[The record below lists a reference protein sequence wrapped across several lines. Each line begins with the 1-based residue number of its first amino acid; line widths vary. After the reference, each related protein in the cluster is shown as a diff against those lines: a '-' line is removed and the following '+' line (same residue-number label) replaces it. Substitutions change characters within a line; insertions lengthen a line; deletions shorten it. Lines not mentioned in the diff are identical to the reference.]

1 MEYRM
6 PEQTGV
12 TNCGQAS
19 QLSGAE
25 PARSGLALLTPAYG
39 PWHNRWIMKKFAL
52 AALAF
57 IFVALLGLSVSTGQE
72 IGPAAEGDL
81 PAERFEYLS
90 QNGNSNC
97 SRAFME
103 SIASM
108 PPTMRLQGS
117 CCGPMSEHRYREQVD
132 GLEKY
137 MDIALVPADPY
148 DIPAGIAQQAVA
160 WFAVELSAEEQA
172 AYDYAMENSGEKGP
186 CCCQCW
192 RWQVYG
198 GLAKYLIRERDF
210 TGEQVAELWDL
221 SDGCGGDDH
230 VH

>member
-1 MEYRM
+1 ME
-6 PEQTGV
+6 P
-12 TNCGQAS
+12 
-19 QLSGAE
+19 
-25 PARSGLALLTPAYG
+25 
-39 PWHNRWIMKKFAL
+39 WIMRNYTI
-52 AALAF
+52 AALVLIAS
-57 IFVALLGLSVSTGQE
+57 ALMALSVPAWS
-72 IGPAAEGDL
+72 GPAHAGTEANLRD
-81 PAERFEYLS
+81 RFEYLS

-97 SRAFME
+97 SRAFMD

-117 CCGPMSEHRYREQVD
+117 CCGPMAEHRYREQVE
-132 GLEKY
+132 GLQKY
-137 MDIALVPADPY
+137 ADVSLIPADPY
-148 DIPAGIAQQAVA
+148 DIPAGLAQQAMA

-172 AYDYAMENSGEKGP
+172 AYDYAMENSDERGP

-198 GLAKYLIRERDF
+198 GLAKYLIREHGF
-210 TGEQVAELWDL
+210 NGAQVAELWDL